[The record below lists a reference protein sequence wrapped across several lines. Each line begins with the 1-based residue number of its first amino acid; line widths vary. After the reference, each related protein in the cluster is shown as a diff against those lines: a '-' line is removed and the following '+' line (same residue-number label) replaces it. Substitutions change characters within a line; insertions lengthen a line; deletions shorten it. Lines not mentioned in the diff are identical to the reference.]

1 MPSATVLIAFI
12 GTCVVL
18 ALTPG
23 PNMSLIIA
31 NTISGGL
38 RAGLLTLA
46 GAGTGLAILVT
57 IAALGMTSV
66 MTLMADWF
74 DVVRWRRDLSDGAR
88 GAAVLGWWRSR
99 GSSALPV
106 PPRLSGALYA
116 HGLAVSLSNPKV
128 LLFLGA
134 FLPQFIDPAQPP
146 GPQLLVLAVLFM
158 ARWSWLISAT
168 RWLWRGRGRH
178 RAARLRSAGR
188 RGGRAVDVGW
198 IGPGRGATA
207 VTGLPSVPFSSRR
220 LCANEHMVLLRRLN
234 LGRHETHRLLFWLVR
249 SRHHRSYRRDP
260 ARGQYA

>member
-1 MPSATVLIAFI
+1 MPSATVLAAFI
-12 GTCVVL
+12 GTCVLL

-46 GAGTGLAILVT
+46 GSGTGLAILVT

-66 MTLMADWF
+66 MVLMSEWF
-74 DVVRWRRDLSDGAR
+74 GAIQLAGALYLIFLGAR
-88 GAAVLGWWRSR
+88 QFLGWWRSR

-134 FLPQFIDPAQPP
+134 FLPQFIDPAAAP
-146 GPQLLVLAVLFM
+146 GPQLAVLAVLFVATLVVVDLGYTLAVAK
-158 ARWSWLISAT
+158 ARASIDP
-168 RWLWRGRGRH
+168 
-178 RAARLRSAGR
+178 ARLRLLDGVAGGLLVIGGLVLASAR
-188 RGGRAVDVGW
+188 R
-198 IGPGRGATA
+198 P
-207 VTGLPSVPFSSRR
+207 
-220 LCANEHMVLLRRLN
+220 
-234 LGRHETHRLLFWLVR
+234 
-249 SRHHRSYRRDP
+249 
-260 ARGQYA
+260 